1 MLISFDEN
9 YLLSIHNP
17 DLPQLKPYH
26 YTLSGWSFSS
36 FDKEIFVYYKRR
48 RKLINFKNL
57 GDGMQVAYLKLDFL
71 PFLSFDKAVLE
82 KTLAMFH
89 AFDEESGQKYAF
101 LPSFSKNIDSFQSK
115 LKQSFGIDCLIEKK
129 Q

>member
-9 YLLSIHNP
+9 HLLTVENP
-17 DLPQLKPYH
+17 ELSKLKPYS

-36 FDKEIFVYYKRR
+36 FDKEIFVYYKRS

-57 GDGMQVAYLKLDFL
+57 GDGMQVAYLKSDFL
-71 PFLSFDKAVLE
+71 SLLSFDKEILE

-89 AFDEESGQKYAF
+89 AFDEETGKKYDF